1 MANVVLYSLFS
12 SNDKQIREVDSSII
26 AKHWWDWGLRSS
38 NSPFKH
44 RNTKARKSV
53 PELNSEITKDSKAQS
68 LTNDLFEEK
77 GSPVRGIRIYK
88 SYIFFLLYSILS

>member
-12 SNDKQIREVDSSII
+12 SNDKQIREVDSSTI

-53 PELNSEITKDSKAQS
+53 SKLNPESTKDSKEQS
-68 LTNDLFEEK
+68 LRNDLFEVK
-77 GSPVRGIRIYK
+77 NSILRGI
-88 SYIFFLLYSILS
+88 SI